1 MKILVAVDGSKHALA
16 AVQCVINH
24 ADWYRE
30 KPSVELVTVHLPVPT
45 FHGMGAVIGEQHFE
59 RYYREEGEDRLSP
72 ARKKLDAAEI
82 PYRTHIL
89 VGQIAESIVEKALN
103 TRCDLICIGSRG
115 MSELGKALLGSTAT
129 KVLRLSDL
137 PVLLVK

>member
-16 AVQCVINH
+16 AVRCVIDH

-45 FHGMGAVIGEQHFE
+45 FHGMGAVIGKQHFE
-59 RYYREEGEDRLSP
+59 RYYREEGEDRLAT
-72 ARKKLDAAEI
+72 AREKLDAAGI
-82 PYRTHIL
+82 PYSTHIL
-89 VGQIAESIVEKALN
+89 VGPIAESIVEKALN
-103 TRCDLICIGSRG
+103 TRCDLVCIGSRG
-115 MSELGKALLGSTAT
+115 MGDLGKALLGSTAT
-129 KVLRLSDL
+129 KVLNLSDL